1 MTRPQ
6 TIQAQVNPRLLG
18 KAQRLFTGT
27 LKGRIIEVLQNARRA
42 GATRVEIVNNDG
54 HVTVKDN
61 GGGIAD
67 FRGLLDLGGS
77 GWADGDRLE
86 TSEDPAGVGLFCL
99 APRKVTIRSN
109 GKRIEIEND
118 GWTGAPVP
126 VEADT
131 TPANPGGASLVFEDE
146 PWTKQAVEPLA
157 VFTGMRVTVDGEAC
171 DSESF
176 ITESDVHDPGLGCR
190 LRVIPHN
197 RLSKWQRHAAHAGCV
212 GENNVVI
219 NFHGQTVGFT
229 ERPIDEHLYYFIDLT
244 GEPTG
249 VRLMLPARTQLVEN
263 DALVQ
268 LKALIER
275 EAYHYV
281 QRRGH
286 HRLPFSQYQRARELG
301 IDLPESEP
309 VYQVGLLTDD
319 GYDVEAVPV
328 QMPEGFDLSR
338 CYRYDDQ
345 QDDAMEANTH
355 LLAALGMQNK
365 PFVPV
370 SIRSAYDGY
379 AWADLPTVTGVSV
392 KPGSELVRD
401 WASNGEA
408 VVVSA
413 LSVEARTSDGRV
425 FRSDVCMAVASP
437 DTVNDAPSYG
447 YDAVYLT
454 PDARHRLRDTEIWH
468 HLGGYNDE
476 GDTWDTQEFEFS
488 RRLDAIWARLDGP
501 DEPLRRK
508 LYEAAD
514 HIRDDWMTVTLHRDG
529 RMTITNQDGATRKIA
544 PPQPDGDHYD

>member
-77 GWADGDRLE
+77 GWADSDRLE

-118 GWTGAPVP
+118 GWTGAPVS

-176 ITESDVHDPGLGCR
+176 ITESDVHDPELGCR
-190 LRVIPHN
+190 LRVIPHD
-197 RLSKWQRHAAHAGCV
+197 RLSKWQRDAAKVGCL
-212 GENNVVI
+212 GEHNVIV
-219 NFHGQTVGFT
+219 NFHGQTVGLT

-275 EAYHYV
+275 EAYRYV

-286 HRLPFSQYQRARELG
+286 HRLPFSQYQRSRELG

-319 GYDVEAVPV
+319 GYGVEAVPV

-355 LLAALGMQNK
+355 LLAALGTQNK

-379 AWADLPTVTGVSV
+379 AWADLPTVTSASV
-392 KPGSELVRD
+392 KPGPECVRD
-401 WASNGEA
+401 WAGSGEL
-408 VVVSA
+408 VVVSD
-413 LSVEARTSDGRV
+413 LSIEARTSDGHA
-425 FRSDVCMAVASP
+425 FRSSVCMAAMP
-437 DTVNDAPSYG
+437 QGTDDAPSHG

-454 PDARHRLRDTEIWH
+454 PDARHRLSDTEIWH
-468 HLGGYNDE
+468 HMGGFHDE
-476 GDTWDTQEFEFS
+476 GDTWDTQKYEFS
-488 RRLDAIWARLDGP
+488 RELETIWAELEGP
-501 DEPLRRK
+501 DEPLRRS
-508 LYEAAD
+508 LFDAAY
-514 HIRDDWMTVTLHRDG
+514 HIQGDWAAVTLFRGG
-529 RMTITNQDGATRKIA
+529 RMTITNQDGAARTIA
-544 PPQPDGDHYD
+544 PPTPRGDHHE